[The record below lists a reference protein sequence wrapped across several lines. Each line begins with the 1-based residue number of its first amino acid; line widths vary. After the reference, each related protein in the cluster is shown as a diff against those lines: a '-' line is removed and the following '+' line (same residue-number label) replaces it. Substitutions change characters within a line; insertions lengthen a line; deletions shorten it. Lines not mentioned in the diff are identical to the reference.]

1 MPVEVTKKARS
12 FDLLLRFPQSNMS
25 VETNWQTAR
34 PTIRE
39 RAKFMLNNDRLSD
52 VKFIATKSNGESE
65 SKQVIPAHK
74 FILAIGS
81 PVFEAMFYG
90 ELAETKDTIE
100 LPDCDNESLLELFR
114 YMYSDEVNLSGGN
127 VMGVLYLAKKY
138 MVPSLTDKCTE
149 YLKEKLDPSNV
160 FIILPLAQKY
170 EDKTL
175 VDRCWNVID
184 EQTEAAVNSVGFEMI
199 EKSLLE
205 GVVARDNLIIQEIAL
220 FQALDR
226 WATKQCEKQGL
237 VADGKKKRR
246 IIGEKAIKAIRFP
259 LMKIEEF
266 ASVVIDTNLLTTE
279 ETNGLFKF
287 FAIPGH
293 SAPVEFSK
301 NERRGPRI
309 VRCERFS
316 LVNGIWN
323 YGTNTDYLGLTVDR
337 DIKLHGISL
346 FGSENN
352 SYKVTLEVKNADSN
366 TSIVCKSGTYPS
378 KLLPSKRHGQYH
390 SYEVLF
396 DSAALLKKN
405 IRYKIQASITGPSS
419 ERGQRGF
426 DTVEESGVTFTFLEI
441 EGILLDSNGTG
452 IKGGQFPAFLF
463 SF

>member
-1 MPVEVTKKARS
+1 
-12 FDLLLRFPQSNMS
+12 MS

-39 RAKFMLNNDRLSD
+39 RAKFILNNDRLSD
-52 VKFIATKSNGESE
+52 VKFIATKSNGKSE

-114 YMYSDEVNLSGGN
+114 YMYSDEVNLSGSN

-138 MVPSLTDKCTE
+138 MVPSLTDKCME

-160 FIILPLAQKY
+160 FIILPFAQKY
-170 EDKTL
+170 EDNTL

-184 EQTEAAVNSVGFEMI
+184 EQTEAAVNSDGFEMI

-205 GVVARDNLIIQEIAL
+205 GVITRDYLTIEEVALL
-220 FQALDR
+220 QAVIR

-237 VADGKKKRR
+237 EADGKVKRR
-246 IIGEKAIKAIRFP
+246 IIGERAMKAIRFP
-259 LMKIEEF
+259 LMTMEEF

-287 FAIPGH
+287 FAIPRH
-293 SAPVEFSK
+293 NAPLKFPK
-301 NERRGPRI
+301 NERRRPRI
-309 VRCERFS
+309 VRCERFGS
-316 LVNGIWN
+316 VGRTWH
-323 YGTNTDYLGLTVDR
+323 YGTYRDCLGFTVDR
-337 DIKLHGISL
+337 DIKLQGISL

-352 SYKVTLEVKNADSN
+352 SYKVTLEIKNANNN
-366 TSIVCKSGTYPS
+366 TTVVSKSGTYPS
-378 KLLPSKRHGQYH
+378 NILPSKRHRYQG
-390 SYEVLF
+390 YEVLF
-396 DSAALLKKN
+396 DSAVLLKKN
-405 IRYKIQASITGPSS
+405 IRYNIEAFITGPAFAASKNG
-419 ERGQRGF
+419 EKGF
-426 DTVEESGVTFTFLEI
+426 DTVEESDVTFTFSNI
-441 EGILLDSNGTG
+441 EGKLPSNCTSHAS
-452 IKGGQFPAFLF
+452 GQFPEFLF
-463 SF
+463 SV

>member
-1 MPVEVTKKARS
+1 MPVEVTQKARN
-12 FDLLLRFPQSNMS
+12 FDVLLRFPQSNMS

-52 VKFIATKSNGESE
+52 VKFIATKSNDESE
-65 SKQVIPAHK
+65 RKQVIPAHK

-100 LPDCDNESLLELFR
+100 LPDCDYESLLELFR
-114 YMYSDEVNLSGGN
+114 YMYSDEVNLSGSN

-138 MVPSLTDKCTE
+138 MVPSLTDKCME

-160 FIILPLAQKY
+160 FIILPFAQKY

-184 EQTEAAVNSVGFEMI
+184 EQTEAAVNSDGFEMI

-205 GVVARDNLIIQEIAL
+205 GVIARDNLMIEEVAL
-220 FQALDR
+220 FQAVVR

-237 VADGKKKRR
+237 VADGKVKRR
-246 IIGEKAIKAIRFP
+246 IIGERAIKAIRFP
-259 LMKIEEF
+259 LMTKEEF

-287 FAIPGH
+287 FAIPRD
-293 SAPVEFSK
+293 SAPVEFPK
-301 NERRGPRI
+301 NERRSRI
-309 VRCERFS
+309 VRYERFGS
-316 LVNGIWN
+316 VNGKWN
-323 YGTNTDYLGLTVDR
+323 YGITRKDYLGLTVNR
-337 DIKLHGISL
+337 DIKLLGISL

-352 SYKVTLEVKNADSN
+352 SYKVTLEVKKAENS
-366 TSIVCKSGTYPS
+366 TTIVCKSGTYPS

-390 SYEVLF
+390 GYEVLF
-396 DSAALLKKN
+396 DSAVLLKKN
-405 IRYKIQASITGPSS
+405 IRYEIQASITGPSS
-419 ERGQRGF
+419 ERGQKGF
-426 DTVEESGVTFTFLEI
+426 DTVEESGVTFTFLKV
-441 EGILLDSNGTG
+441 GGMLDSNGTG

>member
-1 MPVEVTKKARS
+1 
-12 FDLLLRFPQSNMS
+12 MS

-39 RAKFMLNNDRLSD
+39 RARFILNNDRLSD
-52 VKFIATKSNGESE
+52 VKFIATKSNCESE

-100 LPDCDNESLLELFR
+100 LPDSDNESLLELFR
-114 YMYSDEVNLSGGN
+114 YMYSDEVNLSGSN

-149 YLKEKLDPSNV
+149 YLKENLDPSNV
-160 FIILPLAQKY
+160 FIILPFAQLY

-175 VDRCWNVID
+175 VDRCWNVIG
-184 EQTEAAVNSVGFEMI
+184 EQTEAAVNSDGFEMI

-205 GVVARDNLIIQEIAL
+205 GVIARDNLIIEEVAL
-220 FQALDR
+220 FQAVIR

-237 VADGKKKRR
+237 VADGKVKRR
-246 IIGEKAIKAIRFP
+246 IIGERAIKAIRFP
-259 LMKIEEF
+259 LMTMEEF

-287 FAIPGH
+287 FAIPRH

-301 NERRGPRI
+301 NERRRPPF
-309 VRCERFS
+309 VRCERFGS
-316 LVNGIWN
+316 VG
-323 YGTNTDYLGLTVDR
+323 GTWKYRTYIDYLGFTVDR

-346 FGSENN
+346 SGSENN
-352 SYKVTLEVKNADSN
+352 SYKVTVEVKNAVNN
-366 TSIVCKSGTYPS
+366 TTIVSKAGTYPS
-378 KLLPSKRHGQYH
+378 NLLPSKRHRYH
-390 SYEVLF
+390 GYEVLF
-396 DSAALLKKN
+396 DSAVLLKKN
-405 IRYKIQASITGPSS
+405 IRYNIEAFITGPTS
-419 ERGQRGF
+419 EKGDKGF
-426 DTVEESGVTFTFLEI
+426 DTVKESDVTFTFSNI
-441 EGILLDSNGTG
+441 EGYVHSNGTSHTS
-452 IKGGQFPAFLF
+452 GQFPDFLF
-463 SF
+463 SV